1 MCCVAMQHA
10 RERGLKRMEGLVLA
24 LNATKT
30 AQGLTKAEEKRM
42 LDWLKQFGGK
52 PDHPLRDADAAK
64 EVLAGLPE
72 GVSVDTLEQLSH
84 WVGSVKDTPGFACDD
99 RLAVM
104 RLLDEAAA
112 VHAEPLFNQF
122 FSKIHQQDR
131 TTPKIWDAL
140 CEYWGRLA
148 EGYAQC
154 VADFEHGEKGANSV
168 EDQMPLALARALRA
182 ASLRFKLRYLRFVG
196 IDAKTWAPL
205 YRMYAFA
212 ELKQFDN
219 VPVVAYAREVH
230 TTARAEL
237 QKILLLYLGAPH
249 EFPPG
254 QLELA
259 FRILA
264 RFAISAEWSRVP
276 QAECSFVIDLGA
288 GGPPFHMRAKET
300 AGANKRFIG
309 GGQALAKLN
318 ELRLLSEKNMLS
330 EELRFGPEFSPAQII
345 TVIKHLD
352 VYLGLE
358 PPHRHYARAKAA
370 IHLNVVHGLKPI
382 CQRVTKIELGSGM
395 SLGED
400 MDIKAKTAN
409 IMKLVEEE
417 IESTP
422 EIWELVE
429 EEIESTPEIW
439 AQKDR
444 SEWGLGAEI
453 PPDLGKWAEP
463 GKLCGIQP
471 RGEKAWWVG
480 IIRRMDA
487 GKGLHCGIRIFSKR
501 PVSVW
506 LRVLGAGEHQAANWE
521 TSTGSFTYNYLR
533 AIMLPDALKSHD
545 HPVMILEN
553 KTYVP
558 GQLCEV
564 MMGEHS
570 RHLKLVEFLEE
581 GEDYVRAAFEWQQP
595 GKG

>member
-1 MCCVAMQHA
+1 
-10 RERGLKRMEGLVLA
+10 
-24 LNATKT
+24 
-30 AQGLTKAEEKRM
+30 M

-52 PDHPLRDADAAK
+52 PDHPLRDANAAN

-72 GVSVDTLEQLSH
+72 GISVDTLEQLSH

-104 RLLDEAAA
+104 RLLDQAAA
-112 VHAEPLFNQF
+112 VHTGPLFNQF
-122 FSKIHQQDR
+122 LSKIHQQDR
-131 TTPKIWDAL
+131 TTRNIWDAL

-154 VADFEHGEKGANSV
+154 VADFEHGEKGAKNV
-168 EDQMPLALARALRA
+168 EEEMPLALARALRA
-182 ASLRFKLRYLRFVG
+182 ASLRFKLRHLRFVG
-196 IDAKTWAPL
+196 IDSKAWAPL

-212 ELKQFDN
+212 ELKGFDDR
-219 VPVVAYAREVH
+219 PVVAYAREVH

-237 QKILLLYLGAPH
+237 LKIMLLYLAAPH

-276 QAECSFVIDLGA
+276 QAECNFVLDLGM
-288 GGPPFHMRAKET
+288 GGPPSNMRAKEA

-309 GGQALAKLN
+309 GGQALSKLA

-330 EELRFGPEFSPAQII
+330 EEQRFGQEFSPAQII
-345 TVIKHLD
+345 TVIKHLG
-352 VYLGLE
+352 VYLGVA
-358 PPHRHYARAKAA
+358 PPQRRYARSKAVA
-370 IHLNVVHGLKPI
+370 EVSVVHGLKPI

-395 SLGED
+395 ALGED
-400 MDIKAKTAN
+400 MDVKAKTAN
-409 IMKLVEEE
+409 IMKLVAEE

-422 EIWELVE
+422 ETWV
-429 EEIESTPEIW
+429 
-439 AQKDR
+439 QKDQ
-444 SEWGLGAEI
+444 SEWGLGADI

-463 GKLCGIQP
+463 GKICGIQLH
-471 RGEKAWWVG
+471 GEKAWWVG
-480 IIRRMDA
+480 IIRRIDA
-487 GKGLHCGIRIFSKR
+487 DNALHCGIRIFSKR
-501 PVSVW
+501 AVSVW

-521 TSTGSFTYNYLR
+521 TSTGSFSYDYLR
-533 AIMLPDALKSHD
+533 AVMLPDALKSHD

-570 RHLKLVEFLEE
+570 RLLKLVEFLEE
-581 GEDYVRAAFEWQQP
+581 GEDYVRAAFEWQPP

>member
-1 MCCVAMQHA
+1 
-10 RERGLKRMEGLVLA
+10 
-24 LNATKT
+24 
-30 AQGLTKAEEKRM
+30 M

-52 PDHPLRDADAAK
+52 PDHPLRDAAAAK
-64 EVLAGLPE
+64 EVLAALPE
-72 GVSVDTLEQLSH
+72 GVSIESIEQITH
-84 WVGSVKDTPGFACDD
+84 WIGSVKETPGFACDD
-99 RLAVM
+99 RLAVV
-104 RLLDEAAA
+104 RLLDEAGAE
-112 VHAEPLFNQF
+112 HAQPLFEQF
-122 FSKIHQQDR
+122 ISKIHQQDR
-131 TTPKIWDAL
+131 ATRNIWDAL
-140 CEYWGRLA
+140 CDYWGRLA

-154 VADFEHGEKGANSV
+154 VADFEHGEKGAKSV

-196 IDAKTWAPL
+196 IDAKAWAPL
-205 YRMYAFA
+205 YRMHAFA
-212 ELKQFDN
+212 ELKQLDN
-219 VPVVAYAREVH
+219 VPVVAYAHEAH
-230 TTARAEL
+230 TTVRAEL
-237 QKILLLYLGAPH
+237 QKVLLLYLAAPH

-276 QAECSFVIDLGA
+276 QAECNFVIDMGA
-288 GGPPFHMRAKET
+288 GGAPRLAQAKEA
-300 AGANKRFIG
+300 AGANRRFIG
-309 GGQALAKLN
+309 GGKALAKLADIR
-318 ELRLLSEKNMLS
+318 ELSEKNMLS
-330 EELRFGPEFSPAQII
+330 EEQRFGAEFSPAQII
-345 TVIKHLD
+345 TVIKHLSL
-352 VYLGLE
+352 YLSVA
-358 PPHRHYARAKAA
+358 PPHRRFVRTRAAA
-370 IHLNVVHGLKPI
+370 AVSVVHGLKPI

-400 MDIKAKTAN
+400 MDLKAKTAN
-409 IMKLVEEE
+409 IMKLVAEE

-422 EIWELVE
+422 EVW
-429 EEIESTPEIW
+429 T
-439 AQKDR
+439 QKDQ
-444 SEWGLGAEI
+444 SEWGLGADI

-463 GKLCGIQP
+463 GKLCGIQL
-471 RGEKAWWVG
+471 RGAKEWWVG

-487 GKGLHCGIRIFSKR
+487 GDGLHCGIRIFSKK

-521 TSTGSFTYNYLR
+521 TSTGSFAYDYLR

-581 GEDYVRAAFEWQQP
+581 GEDYVRAAFEWQHP
-595 GKG
+595 RKA

>member
-1 MCCVAMQHA
+1 
-10 RERGLKRMEGLVLA
+10 
-24 LNATKT
+24 
-30 AQGLTKAEEKRM
+30 M

-52 PDHPLRDADAAK
+52 PDHPLRDAEAAK
-64 EVLAGLPE
+64 EVLAALPE
-72 GVSVDTLEQLSH
+72 GISLETLDQLSH

-112 VHAEPLFNQF
+112 AHAEPLFDQF
-122 FSKIHQQDR
+122 FAKIHQQDR
-131 TTPKIWDAL
+131 TTRKIWDGL

-154 VADFEHGEKGANSV
+154 VADFEHGEKGAKNV

-182 ASLRFKLRYLRFVG
+182 ASLRFKLHYLRFVG
-196 IDAKTWAPL
+196 IDAKAWAPL
-205 YRMYAFA
+205 YGMYAFA
-212 ELKQFDN
+212 ELKQFDV
-219 VPVVAYAREVH
+219 VPVVAYAREAH

-237 QKILLLYLGAPH
+237 QKILLLYLAAPH

-276 QAECSFVIDLGA
+276 QAECNFSIDTGA
-288 GGPPFHMRAKET
+288 GGPPSHMPVKQV

-309 GGQALAKLN
+309 GGQALTKLA
-318 ELRLLSEKNMLS
+318 EIRALSEKNMLS
-330 EELRFGPEFSPAQII
+330 EEQRFGQEFSPAQII
-345 TVIKHLD
+345 TVIKHLEA
-352 VYLGLE
+352 YLCVA
-358 PPHRHYARAKAA
+358 PPHRRYARTKAA
-370 IHLNVVHGLKPI
+370 AEVSVVHGLKPI
-382 CQRVTKIELGSGM
+382 CQRVTKIELGSGK

-400 MDIKAKTAN
+400 LDIKGKTAN
-409 IMKLVEEE
+409 IMKLVAEE

-422 EIWELVE
+422 ETWV
-429 EEIESTPEIW
+429 
-439 AQKDR
+439 QKDQ
-444 SEWGLGAEI
+444 SEWGLGADI
-453 PPDLGKWAEP
+453 PPELGKWAEP

-471 RGEKAWWVG
+471 RGEKNWWVG
-480 IIRRMDA
+480 IVRRMDA
-487 GKGLHCGIRIFSKR
+487 GHGLHCGIRIFSKR

-521 TSTGSFTYNYLR
+521 TSTGSFSYDYLR
-533 AIMLPDALKSHD
+533 AVMLPDALKSHD

-581 GEDYVRAAFEWQQP
+581 GEDYVRAAFEWQLP

>member
-1 MCCVAMQHA
+1 
-10 RERGLKRMEGLVLA
+10 
-24 LNATKT
+24 
-30 AQGLTKAEEKRM
+30 M
-42 LDWLKQFGGK
+42 LDWFKQFGGK
-52 PDHPLRDADAAK
+52 PDHPLRDAEAAK
-64 EVLAGLPE
+64 EVLAALPE
-72 GVSVDTLEQLSH
+72 GVSLETLEQLSH

-104 RLLDEAAA
+104 RLLDQAAA

-131 TTPKIWDAL
+131 ATRKIWDTL
-140 CEYWGRLA
+140 CEYWRRLA
-148 EGYAQC
+148 QGYAQC
-154 VADFEHGEKGANSV
+154 VADFEHGEKGAISV
-168 EDQMPLALARALRA
+168 EEQMPLALARALRA

-196 IDAKTWAPL
+196 IDAKAWAPL

-219 VPVVAYAREVH
+219 VPVVVYAREVH

-237 QKILLLYLGAPH
+237 QKILLLYLVAPH

-264 RFAISAEWSRVP
+264 RFAISAEWSHVP
-276 QAECSFVIDLGA
+276 QAECNFVIDMGV
-288 GGPPFHMRAKET
+288 GGPPSHLPAKEM

-309 GGQALAKLN
+309 GGRALTKLN
-318 ELRLLSEKNMLS
+318 ELKALSEKNMLS
-330 EELRFGPEFSPAQII
+330 EEQRFGREFSPAQII
-345 TVIKHLD
+345 TVIKHL
-352 VYLGLE
+352 YLYLSVA
-358 PPHRHYARAKAA
+358 PPQRRFTRTKAA
-370 IHLNVVHGLKPI
+370 AEVSVVHGLKPI

-400 MDIKAKTAN
+400 LDIRAKTAN
-409 IMKLVEEE
+409 IMKLVAEE

-422 EIWELVE
+422 E
-429 EEIESTPEIW
+429 TW
-439 AQKDR
+439 AQKDQ
-444 SEWGLGAEI
+444 SEWGLGADI

-463 GKLCGIQP
+463 GKLCGVQP
-471 RGEKAWWVG
+471 RGEKNWWVG
-480 IIRRMDA
+480 IVRRMDA
-487 GKGLHCGIRIFSKR
+487 DNGLHCGIRIFSKR

-521 TSTGSFTYNYLR
+521 SSTGSFAFDYLR

-545 HPVMILEN
+545 HPVIILEN

-564 MMGEHS
+564 MMGEHK

-581 GEDYVRAAFEWQQP
+581 GEDYVRAAFEWQHP

>member
-1 MCCVAMQHA
+1 
-10 RERGLKRMEGLVLA
+10 
-24 LNATKT
+24 
-30 AQGLTKAEEKRM
+30 M
-42 LDWLKQFGGK
+42 LDWLKRLGGK
-52 PDHPLRDADAAK
+52 PDHPLRDVEAAK
-64 EVLAGLPE
+64 EVLAALPE
-72 GVSVDTLEQLSH
+72 GVSLETLEQLSH
-84 WVGSVKDTPGFACDD
+84 WVGSVKDTSGFACDD

-104 RLLDEAAA
+104 SLLDQAAA

-131 TTPKIWDAL
+131 ATRKIWDAL
-140 CEYWGRLA
+140 CEYWRRLA
-148 EGYAQC
+148 QGYAQC
-154 VADFEHGEKGANSV
+154 VADFEHGEKGAGDV
-168 EDQMPLALARALRA
+168 EEQMPLALARALRA

-196 IDAKTWAPL
+196 IDAKAWAPL

-219 VPVVAYAREVH
+219 VPVVAYAREAH

-237 QKILLLYLGAPH
+237 QKVLLLYLAAPH
-249 EFPPG
+249 EFPPA

-264 RFAISAEWSRVP
+264 RFAISAEWSHVP
-276 QAECSFVIDLGA
+276 RAECNFVIDMGA
-288 GGPPFHMRAKET
+288 DGPPSHSSAKE
-300 AGANKRFIG
+300 APGANKRFIG
-309 GGQALAKLN
+309 GGHALSKLT
-318 ELRLLSEKNMLS
+318 ELRMLSEKNMLS
-330 EELRFGPEFSPAQII
+330 EEQRFGREFSPAQII
-345 TVIKHLD
+345 TVIKHLCI
-352 VYLGLE
+352 YLSVA
-358 PPHRHYARAKAA
+358 PPQRRFARTKAA
-370 IHLNVVHGLKPI
+370 AEVSVVHGLKPI

-400 MDIKAKTAN
+400 LDIRAKTAN
-409 IMKLVEEE
+409 IMKLVAEE

-422 EIWELVE
+422 E
-429 EEIESTPEIW
+429 TW
-439 AQKDR
+439 AQKDQ
-444 SEWGLGAEI
+444 SEWGLGADI

-463 GKLCGIQP
+463 GKLCGVQA
-471 RGEKAWWVG
+471 RGEKNWWVG
-480 IIRRMDA
+480 IVRRMDA
-487 GKGLHCGIRIFSKR
+487 DNGLHCGIRIFSKR

-521 TSTGSFTYNYLR
+521 SSTGSFAFDYLR

-545 HPVMILEN
+545 HPVIILEN

-564 MMGEHS
+564 MMGERS

>member
-1 MCCVAMQHA
+1 
-10 RERGLKRMEGLVLA
+10 
-24 LNATKT
+24 
-30 AQGLTKAEEKRM
+30 M

-52 PDHPLRDADAAK
+52 PDHPLRDAGAAK
-64 EVLAGLPE
+64 EVLATLPE
-72 GVSVDTLEQLSH
+72 GVALETLEQLSH
-84 WVGSVKDTPGFACDD
+84 WVGSVKDAHGFACDD

-104 RLLDEAAA
+104 RLLDQAAA
-112 VHAEPLFNQF
+112 VHAQPLFNQF

-131 TTPKIWDAL
+131 TTRKIWDAL

-182 ASLRFKLRYLRFVG
+182 ASLRFKLRYFRFVG
-196 IDAKTWAPL
+196 IDAEAWAPL
-205 YRMYAFA
+205 YRMYSFA

-237 QKILLLYLGAPH
+237 QKILLLYLAAPH

-276 QAECSFVIDLGA
+276 QAECNFVIDMGV
-288 GGPPFHMRAKET
+288 GGPPFHMRAKEV
-300 AGANKRFIG
+300 AGANRRFVG
-309 GGQALAKLN
+309 GGQALTKLN
-318 ELRLLSEKNMLS
+318 ELRLLSEKSMLS
-330 EELRFGPEFSPAQII
+330 EEQRFGQEFSPAQVI
-345 TVIKHLD
+345 TVIKHLH
-352 VYLGLE
+352 VHLGVA
-358 PPHRHYARAKAA
+358 PPRPGHARTEAA
-370 IHLNVVHGLKPI
+370 AEVSVVHGLTPI
-382 CQRVTKIELGSGM
+382 CQRVTKIEMGSGM

-400 MDIKAKTAN
+400 MDIKAKTTN
-409 IMKLVEEE
+409 TMMKLVAEE

-422 EIWELVE
+422 E
-429 EEIESTPEIW
+429 TW
-439 AQKDR
+439 AQTDR
-444 SEWGLGAEI
+444 SEWGLSADI

-463 GKLCGIQP
+463 GKLCGIQL
-471 RGEKAWWVG
+471 RGEKNWWVG
-480 IIRRMDA
+480 IVRRMDA
-487 GKGLHCGIRIFSKR
+487 GNGLHCGIRIFSKR

-521 TSTGSFTYNYLR
+521 TSTGSFSYDYLR
-533 AIMLPDALKSHD
+533 ALMLPDALKSHE

-570 RHLKLVEFLEE
+570 RHITLVEFLEE

>member
-1 MCCVAMQHA
+1 
-10 RERGLKRMEGLVLA
+10 
-24 LNATKT
+24 
-30 AQGLTKAEEKRM
+30 M
-42 LDWLKQFGGK
+42 LDWFKRLGGK
-52 PDHPLRDADAAK
+52 PDHPLRDAEAAK
-64 EVLAGLPE
+64 EVLAALPE
-72 GVSVDTLEQLSH
+72 GVSLETLEQLTH

-104 RLLDEAAA
+104 RLLDQAAA

-131 TTPKIWDAL
+131 ATRKIWDTL
-140 CEYWGRLA
+140 CEYWRRLA
-148 EGYAQC
+148 QGYAQC
-154 VADFEHGEKGANSV
+154 VADFEHGEKGAGGV
-168 EDQMPLALARALRA
+168 EEQMPLALARALRA

-196 IDAKTWAPL
+196 IDAKAWAPL

-237 QKILLLYLGAPH
+237 QKILLLYLAAPH
-249 EFPPG
+249 EFPPL

-276 QAECSFVIDLGA
+276 QEECNFLVDLAG
-288 GGPPFHMRAKET
+288 GGPPAHMPAKEP
-300 AGANKRFIG
+300 AGANKRFTG
-309 GGQALAKLN
+309 GGQALTKLAELRVLSEGNMLN
-318 ELRLLSEKNMLS
+318 EEQ
-330 EELRFGPEFSPAQII
+330 RFGKEFSPAQII
-345 TVIKHLD
+345 TVIKHLE
-352 VYLGLE
+352 VYLGAT
-358 PPHRHYARAKAA
+358 PPNRRYARTKAA
-370 IHLNVVHGLKPI
+370 AEVSVVHGLKPI

-400 MDIKAKTAN
+400 LDIRAKTAN
-409 IMKLVEEE
+409 IMKLVAEE

-422 EIWELVE
+422 E
-429 EEIESTPEIW
+429 TW
-439 AQKDR
+439 AQKDQ
-444 SEWGLGAEI
+444 SEWGLGADI

-463 GKLCGIQP
+463 GKLCGVQP
-471 RGEKAWWVG
+471 RGEKNWWVG
-480 IIRRMDA
+480 IVRRMDA
-487 GKGLHCGIRIFSKR
+487 DNGLHCGIRIFSKR

-506 LRVLGAGEHQAANWE
+506 LRVLGAGEHQTANWE
-521 TSTGSFTYNYLR
+521 TSTGSFSYDYLR
-533 AIMLPDALKSHD
+533 ALMLPDALKSHD
-545 HPVMILEN
+545 HPVMIMEN

>member
-1 MCCVAMQHA
+1 
-10 RERGLKRMEGLVLA
+10 
-24 LNATKT
+24 
-30 AQGLTKAEEKRM
+30 M

-52 PDHPLRDADAAK
+52 PDHPLRDAEAAK
-64 EVLAGLPE
+64 EVLAALPE
-72 GVSVDTLEQLSH
+72 GVSLETLEQLTH

-104 RLLDEAAA
+104 CLLDQAAA
-112 VHAEPLFNQF
+112 AHAEPLFNQF

-131 TTPKIWDAL
+131 ATRRIWDAL

-148 EGYAQC
+148 GGYAQC
-154 VADFEHGEKGANSV
+154 VADFEHGEKGAGSV
-168 EDQMPLALARALRA
+168 EEQMPLALARALRA

-196 IDAKTWAPL
+196 IDAKAWAPL

-237 QKILLLYLGAPH
+237 QKILLLYLAAPH
-249 EFPPG
+249 ELPPG

-276 QAECSFVIDLGA
+276 RAECNFVIDMGV
-288 GGPPFHMRAKET
+288 GGPPSHLPAKE
-300 AGANKRFIG
+300 APGANKRFIG
-309 GGQALAKLN
+309 GGQALTKLA
-318 ELRLLSEKNMLS
+318 ELRMLSEKNMLS
-330 EELRFGPEFSPAQII
+330 EEQRFGREFSPAQII
-345 TVIKHLD
+345 TVIKHLH
-352 VYLGLE
+352 VYLSVA
-358 PPHRHYARAKAA
+358 PPHRRYARTKAA
-370 IHLNVVHGLKPI
+370 AEVSVVHGLKPI

-400 MDIKAKTAN
+400 LDIRAKTAN
-409 IMKLVEEE
+409 IMKLVAEE

-422 EIWELVE
+422 E
-429 EEIESTPEIW
+429 TW
-439 AQKDR
+439 AQKDQ
-444 SEWGLGAEI
+444 SEWGLGADI

-463 GKLCGIQP
+463 GKLCGVQP
-471 RGEKAWWVG
+471 RGEKNWWVG
-480 IIRRMDA
+480 IVRRMDA
-487 GKGLHCGIRIFSKR
+487 DNGLHCGIRIFSKR

-521 TSTGSFTYNYLR
+521 SSTGSFAFDYLR
-533 AIMLPDALKSHD
+533 ALMLPDALKSHD
-545 HPVMILEN
+545 HPVIILEN

-581 GEDYVRAAFEWQQP
+581 GEDYVRAAFEWQRP

>member
-1 MCCVAMQHA
+1 
-10 RERGLKRMEGLVLA
+10 
-24 LNATKT
+24 
-30 AQGLTKAEEKRM
+30 M

-52 PDHPLRDADAAK
+52 PDHPLRDAEAAK

-72 GVSVDTLEQLSH
+72 GVSLEALEQLSH

-104 RLLDEAAA
+104 RLLDQAAA

-131 TTPKIWDAL
+131 TTRKIWDAL

-168 EDQMPLALARALRA
+168 EDQMPLALARVLRA

-196 IDAKTWAPL
+196 IDAKAWAPL

-237 QKILLLYLGAPH
+237 QKILLLYLAAPH

-276 QAECSFVIDLGA
+276 QAECNFVIDMGT
-288 GGPPFHMRAKET
+288 GGPPFHMRAKEA

-309 GGQALAKLN
+309 GGQALTKLA
-318 ELRLLSEKNMLS
+318 ELRVLSEKNMLS
-330 EELRFGPEFSPAQII
+330 EEQRFGQEFSPAQII
-345 TVIKHLD
+345 TVIKHLH
-352 VYLGLE
+352 VYLSVA
-358 PPHRHYARAKAA
+358 PPHRRYARTKAA
-370 IHLNVVHGLKPI
+370 AEVSVVHGLKPI

-395 SLGED
+395 SLSED

-409 IMKLVEEE
+409 IMKLVAEE

-422 EIWELVE
+422 E
-429 EEIESTPEIW
+429 TW
-439 AQKDR
+439 AQKDQ
-444 SEWGLGAEI
+444 SEWGLGADI

-463 GKLCGIQP
+463 GKLCGIQL

-487 GKGLHCGIRIFSKR
+487 DNALHCGIRIFSKR

-521 TSTGSFTYNYLR
+521 SSTGSFSYDYLR
-533 AIMLPDALKSHD
+533 AVMLPDALKSHD

>member
-1 MCCVAMQHA
+1 
-10 RERGLKRMEGLVLA
+10 
-24 LNATKT
+24 
-30 AQGLTKAEEKRM
+30 M

-52 PDHPLRDADAAK
+52 PDHPLRDAEAAK
-64 EVLAGLPE
+64 EVLAALPE
-72 GVSVDTLEQLSH
+72 GVSVESLEQLTH

-104 RLLDEAAA
+104 RLLDQAGA
-112 VHAEPLFNQF
+112 VHALPLFGQF
-122 FSKIHQQDR
+122 FAKLQEQDR
-131 TTPKIWDAL
+131 VTRRIWDAL

-154 VADFEHGEKGANSV
+154 VADFEHGEKGAKNV
-168 EDQMPLALARALRA
+168 EEQIPMAMARALRA

-196 IDAKTWAPL
+196 VDAKAWGPL
-205 YRMYAFA
+205 YCVYAFA
-212 ELKQFDN
+212 ELKQFDA
-219 VPVVAYAREVH
+219 VPVVAYEREVH
-230 TTARAEL
+230 TTVRAEL
-237 QKILLLYLGAPH
+237 QKVLLLYLAAPH

-276 QAECSFVIDLGA
+276 HAECNFVLDMGA
-288 GGPPFHMRAKET
+288 GGPPSHNAAKDS

-309 GGQALAKLN
+309 GGPALTKLD
-318 ELRLLSEKNMLS
+318 EIRVLSEKNMLS
-330 EELRFGPEFSPAQII
+330 EELRFGAEFSPAQII
-345 TVIKHLD
+345 TVIKHLQL
-352 VYLGLE
+352 YLGAE
-358 PPHRHYARAKAA
+358 PPRRHYARTKAA
-370 IHLNVVHGLKPI
+370 THLSVLPGLTQI

-400 MDIKAKTAN
+400 MDLKTKTADGS
-409 IMKLVEEE
+409 MKLVADVV
-417 IESTP
+417 ESTP
-422 EIWELVE
+422 EIWDLVA

-444 SEWGLGAEI
+444 SEWGLGAHI
-453 PPDLGKWAEP
+453 PPGLGKWAEP

-471 RGEKAWWVG
+471 EGEKNWWVG
-480 IIRRMDA
+480 IVRRMDA
-487 GKGLHCGIRIFSKR
+487 GNGLHCGIRIFSKR

-521 TSTGSFTYNYLR
+521 SSTGSFAFDYLR

-553 KTYVP
+553 KSYVP
-558 GQLCEV
+558 GQMCEV
-564 MMGEHS
+564 MMGEQS

-581 GEDYVRAAFEWQQP
+581 GEDYVRAAFEWQRP